1 MRERRERSTIDLND
15 SHSTKRRH
23 VDNVIDVTAYDDSIL
38 VTPALNDSYNINTT
52 DMMTSAIVSDGDDD
66 DGEDA
71 LFDRVQPQ
79 SRLDTTCNW
88 LLKLLLVNMNSQY
101 SYYYSILFTLVPFLS
116 SSEHSLLISYN
127 TSWQLKYWIQASIT
141 IIGLQH
147 GCQLSEWA
155 GSTKLKQQTDLVL
168 QLWSVF

>member
-1 MRERRERSTIDLND
+1 MPPQVMNLLLPISSALAVVLIFFMRERRERSTIDLND

-79 SRLDTTCNW
+79 SRLDTTCN
-88 LLKLLLVNMNSQY
+88 
-101 SYYYSILFTLVPFLS
+101 
-116 SSEHSLLISYN
+116 
-127 TSWQLKYWIQASIT
+127 
-141 IIGLQH
+141 
-147 GCQLSEWA
+147 
-155 GSTKLKQQTDLVL
+155 
-168 QLWSVF
+168 